1 MPGWMTQRGRAL
13 LGAVERGGRFAGD
26 GDLFPGPCHVTA
38 VRKQPLPGLFA
49 HNVPLGV

>member
-13 LGAVERGGRFAGD
+13 LGAVERGGRFAGG

-38 VRKQPLPGLFA
+38 VRKQPRPGLFA